1 MEQQIVG
8 GVLNRLRANLV
19 SNRKEVD
26 GLSYRLAIYNAPG
39 EYEYLTEYRP
49 LDNTVLFNGCNTVFV
64 KGTITFPNEIRNDDD
79 YEDYLFL
86 QFHNLGGSI
95 FIDGEPYNGI
105 DSNRNKIPL
114 RKEWAGQ
121 TKEILV
127 EGYFLDYNVTTR
139 QAYRPTCLDYCY
151 FGRLDKKVEKYMF
164 DLQLCNDWYR
174 YDRDNPQDDNIHI
187 RKLITAAFE
196 DSIQYL
202 DLYKTGDDFRNGVIE
217 ADNILCKKLDEIDDG
232 DIRSHISLV
241 ASTHIDTAWLWQLKD
256 TVRKCGHSF
265 SNMLR
270 LMDEYPEFIFSNS
283 QAKLM
288 SFTKEHY
295 PALFEQIKQRQKEG
309 RWENV
314 GTMWVESDCN
324 VTSGES
330 MTRQIL
336 YGVNFFEKEFGSRP
350 NMAWLPDTFGFQ
362 SNLPQIFK
370 KSGTDY
376 FYSYKLHW
384 QAEEVFPYGN
394 FRWKGIDGSEVI
406 GSVIN
411 NPPGCYNGDPNPR
424 QFREVKKVYEQEAE
438 VDEIIFPYGWGDGGG
453 GPTREMIEYA
463 KRLGDFPGLPK
474 SEISTAKHYFE
485 RLEQYR
491 KDLPTWYGELYIQTH
506 RGTLTTEGFVKK
518 NNRRFEN
525 LFLQLEKL
533 AVMAERNGAKPDWE
547 LLNKAWKDVL
557 TLQFHDIL
565 PGSSIDEVYYDC
577 ETMYAEIYKMAG
589 QFVESCGI
597 DPKVDITKGITVVNT
612 LSWKRDVL
620 TSFTCCACAA
630 AKGLSITKDGKVM
643 PCSVVIDG
651 DTATVTFLAKDIE
664 GMSSAD
670 FEVVAGAVDGR
681 TMCVTQDVNGIT
693 VDNATYH
700 AVIDTAG
707 RITSLFDKR
716 VNRNVLR
723 APGNDVKYFLD
734 GPQDED
740 AWNIYKNY
748 KRREVKLYNTTSV
761 SIGENNDLR
770 TVIKVHN
777 VGDKVDFRQDIIFY
791 HDKDRID
798 FACDIDWHERGK
810 VMRVYFPTT
819 MNAPYF
825 NSETGFGTYKR
836 PTINSTKLEQ
846 AKFEVTAHRWID
858 LSETDYGV
866 ALLNDCKYAHDVQ
879 YDNIG
884 LTLLRSTSSPA
895 KFADIGNHKI
905 TYSLLPHV
913 GSWEHAGVARAGIEL
928 NAESHAMGA
937 IGKCDIAAGLFGC
950 ANENIIIDTVKKAE
964 NSDEVVVRLY
974 ESNGA
979 SGTAKLTVGKDVAAS
994 AECDLVERKIGEA
1007 PVVNGAIDFSFTPYE
1022 IKTFIIKF

>member
-1 MEQQIVG
+1 MEQQIVS
-8 GVLNRLRANLV
+8 GVMNRLNANLV
-19 SNRKEVD
+19 SNRKEVG
-26 GLSYRLAIYNAPG
+26 GLSYRLAVYNAPG
-39 EYEYLTEYRP
+39 DYEYLTEYQP
-49 LDNTVLFNGCNTVFV
+49 LDPTVLFNGCNTVFV
-64 KGTITFPNEIRNDDD
+64 KGTITFPDDIRSDDEF
-79 YEDYLFL
+79 EDFLFL

-105 DSNRNKIPL
+105 DGNRDKVPM

-127 EGYFLDYNVTTR
+127 EGYFLRHDVATL
-139 QAYRPTCLDYCY
+139 QALAPTCLAYCY
-151 FGRLDKKVEKYMF
+151 FGRLDKKIEKYMF
-164 DLQLCNDWYR
+164 DLRLCNDWFC
-174 YDRDNPQDDNIHI
+174 YDRDHPQDDNVHI
-187 RKLITAAFE
+187 RKLITTAFE

-202 DLYKTGDDFRNGVIE
+202 DLYKTGEDFRNGVAA
-217 ADNILCKKLDEIDDG
+217 ADKILCDKLDAIDDG
-232 DIRSHISLV
+232 DVRSHINLV

-270 LMDEYPEFIFSNS
+270 LMDEYPEFKFSNS
-283 QAKLM
+283 QAKLL

-295 PALFEQIKQRQKEG
+295 PTLFEQIKQRQKEG

-362 SNLPQIFK
+362 ANLPQIFK

-384 QAEEVFPYGN
+384 QAEEKFPYGN

-411 NPPGCYNGDPNPR
+411 NPPGCYNGDPTPR
-424 QFREVKKVYEQEAE
+424 QLREVKKAYEQEAE

-463 KRLGDFPGLPK
+463 KRVEDFPGLPK
-474 SEISTAKHYFE
+474 TEITTAKEYFD
-485 RLEQYR
+485 RLEKYR

-518 NNRRFEN
+518 TNRRFEM

-533 AVMAERNGAKPDWE
+533 AVMAQQAGAKPDWA

-565 PGSSIDEVYYDC
+565 PGSSIDEVYTDC
-577 ETMYAEIYKMAG
+577 ETMYAEIFKMAG
-589 QFVESCGI
+589 DFAKSCGI
-597 DPKVDITKGITVVNT
+597 DTNVDIAKGIRVVNT
-612 LSWKRDVL
+612 LSWERDVL
-620 TSFTCCACAA
+620 TTFTCPASAA
-630 AKGLSITKDGKVM
+630 AGGISVTRNGKPM
-643 PCSVVIDG
+643 PCSVVVD
-651 DTATVTFLAKDIE
+651 DETAQVTFLAKDVA
-664 GMSSAD
+664 GMSYAD
-670 FEVVAGAVDGR
+670 FDVVSGTAAGRA
-681 TMCVTQDVNGIT
+681 MCVTQDDSGIT
-693 VDNATYH
+693 VDNDTYH
-700 AVIDTAG
+700 AVIDNTG

-716 VNRNVLR
+716 ANKNVLS

-748 KRREVKLYNTTSV
+748 KRREVKLYKESAIC
-761 SIGENNDLR
+761 IGENNDLR

-777 VGDKVDFRQDIIFY
+777 VGDKVDFKQDIVFY
-791 HDKDRID
+791 HDKSRID
-798 FACDIDWHERGK
+798 FVTDVDWQERGK

-819 MNAPYF
+819 LNAPYF
-825 NSETGFGTYKR
+825 TSETGFGAYKR
-836 PTINSTKLEQ
+836 PTVSSTKLEQ

-879 YDNIG
+879 YDTIG
-884 LTLLRSTSSPA
+884 LTLLRSTSHPA
-895 KFADIGNHKI
+895 KFADIGKHQI
-905 TYSLLPHV
+905 TYSLLPHI
-913 GSWEHAGVARAGIEL
+913 GSWEYAGVARAGIEL
-928 NAESHAMGA
+928 NAESHTIGA
-937 IGKCDIAAGLFGC
+937 IAKSDMAAGLFGC
-950 ANENIIIDTVKKAE
+950 GNANIVIDTVKVAE
-964 NSDEVVVRLY
+964 NSDEIVVRLY

-979 SGTAKLTVGKDVAAS
+979 SGTAKLTISKDVVSA
-994 AECDLVERKIGEA
+994 AECDLVERKTGDVAVED
-1007 PVVNGAIDFSFTPYE
+1007 GAITFSFTPYE
-1022 IKTFIIKF
+1022 IKTFLIKL